1 MVKELSP
8 ELESEIQTPE
18 LKKKKKEKET
28 NARVPCL
35 SSVFSTM
42 SLGGLQD
49 VDASAGQHSVA
60 DLAKTGKRGKH
71 CVLSEMAKSCV
82 LLK

>member
-1 MVKELSP
+1 
-8 ELESEIQTPE
+8 
-18 LKKKKKEKET
+18 
-28 NARVPCL
+28 
-35 SSVFSTM
+35 M

-49 VDASAGQHSVA
+49 VGASAGQHSVA

>member
-18 LKKKKKEKET
+18 LKKKKEKET